1 MKNAIAMVLSNVNIL
16 EAMNSPRLDAKTE
29 KETKAM
35 MEKIMRDTYVLA
47 GLEPQLL
54 YEQLDDITHDLR
66 AGHPHLTF
74 EEVRLACKGG
84 VSGELGG
91 PKRPS
96 YASVM
101 QWCEAYDRSAMTA
114 DCRKIR
120 KERPKEKPVVTPE
133 QGLERMKRGLPT
145 CARRRWEDIRTDGAF
160 RPTLIPHV
168 SAQIYDWLGEEGV
181 LRLSPED
188 RQAAVDKARNEVP
201 TTTVWD
207 AAKLEGEKASVRSRA
222 KHYALETWMRKAY
235 LAGESLTLPE
245 VKRIYQ

>member
-1 MKNAIAMVLSNVNIL
+1 MVLSNVNIL
-16 EAMNSPRLDAKTE
+16 EAMESPRLDAKTE
-29 KETKAM
+29 KETRAM

-54 YEQLDDITHDLR
+54 YEQLDDLTHDLR

-74 EEVRLACKGG
+74 EEVRLTCKAG

-96 YASVM
+96 YAAVM
-101 QWCEAYDRSAMTA
+101 QWCEAYDRSAMAA

-120 KERPKEKPVVTPE
+120 KERPKEVKVVTPE
-133 QGLERMKRGLPT
+133 EGLEMMRRGLPI
-145 CARRRWEDIRTDGAF
+145 CAMRRWDDIRTEGAF
-160 RPTLIPHV
+160 RPTLIAHV

-181 LRLSPED
+181 LRLSAED
-188 RQAAVDKARNEVP
+188 RQAAVNKARGEVP
-201 TTTVWD
+201 KTTVWD
-207 AAKLEGEKASVRSRA
+207 NANLEGEQERVRSRS

-235 LAGESLTLPE
+235 LSGESLTLPQ